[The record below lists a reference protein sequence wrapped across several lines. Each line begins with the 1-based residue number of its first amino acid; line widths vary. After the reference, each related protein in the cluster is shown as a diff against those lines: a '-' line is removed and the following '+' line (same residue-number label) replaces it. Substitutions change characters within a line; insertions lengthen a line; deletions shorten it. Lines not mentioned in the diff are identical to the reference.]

1 MGGALWDLHGGIIGL
16 LSIVVAHHI
25 AVEGELIRR
34 GLRLRDVGSDR
45 CTWSDLKSIIYT
57 TNPGSYLATVLG
69 VPWATMEYMLANV
82 VDLLNAGNWQRSG
95 DKRARRP
102 KPMPRPGDNDD
113 ATQKFGADPIA
124 PEDFEDWW
132 ENG

>member
-1 MGGALWDLHGGIIGL
+1 M
-16 LSIVVAHHI
+16 AHHV

-45 CTWSDLKSIIYT
+45 CTWSDLRAIVYT
-57 TNPGSYLATVLG
+57 AEPGSYLAAVLG
-69 VPWATMEYMLANV
+69 APWGATEYMLANV
-82 VDLLNAGNWQRSG
+82 VDLLNAGNWQRGG
-95 DKRARRP
+95 DKSARRP
-102 KPMPRPGDNDD
+102 RPMPRPGDNDE